1 MNISFTAV
9 NTDFE
14 YDEYALIVSIEG
26 IENSLSFQRASE
38 QESDDDS
45 GLYIQFGE
53 QQNGDYECVTRCCV
67 SRKNIEVVLS
77 RQLGNLENVDGFHV
91 NLDIDDESYDRL
103 IEGLSRVF
111 RDMPSC
117 LQIN

>member
-14 YDEYALIVSIEG
+14 CDEYALIVSVEG
-26 IENSLSFQRASE
+26 IDNSLSFQRDSE

-53 QQNGDYECVTRCCV
+53 QQNGDYECVKRCCV
-67 SRKNIEVVLS
+67 SRKSIDVVLS
-77 RQLGNLENVDGFHV
+77 RQLGNLENVNGFHV
-91 NLDIDDESYDRL
+91 NLDIDDKSYEEL
-103 IEGLSRVF
+103 LEGLSRVF
-111 RDMPSC
+111 RDMPGY
-117 LQIN
+117 LQID